1 MTRALAVY
9 YGPLTSSPLASRVLT
24 HGLLACRAPDPGSL
38 LGVSLFPA
46 SLARLSRSA
55 LSAHPSARRAR
66 ILGSFRLP
74 FGRRP
79 RSTRAFRVGLANCF
93 GSSRACLVGASFS
106 PCTGVS
112 PCAGL
117 SLRARAA
124 AVGVAQAWAFPAI
137 ASVAT
142 FPGIAIHVVH
152 AITGSA
158 KPRFDA
164 SNNAHLACALSS
176 SAVVF
181 RAFTSAPVARTRN
194 VGMGRPRL
202 RSDESTNAGRQGYAV
217 LARVDGALA
226 QAGRPRG
233 GLSGR
238 NHCGLGQSWISAQGV
253 APTRLCGSH
262 RRQLGWCP
270 SPISRGSSQ
279 PARYR
284 PVHRGRDHRFRL
296 SQALG
301 GSRYKYTSSAMQTA
315 WS

>member
-66 ILGSFRLP
+66 ILGSSRLP

-79 RSTRAFRVGLANCF
+79 RSTRAFRVGLNCF
-93 GSSRACLVGASFS
+93 GSARACLVGASFS
-106 PCTGVS
+106 PC
-112 PCAGL
+112 AGL
-117 SLRARAA
+117 SPRARAT

-270 SPISRGSSQ
+270 SAISRRSSQ

>member
-1 MTRALAVY
+1 MTRALAVC

-117 SLRARAA
+117 SPRARAT

-238 NHCGLGQSWISAQGV
+238 NHCGLG
-253 APTRLCGSH
+253 
-262 RRQLGWCP
+262 
-270 SPISRGSSQ
+270 
-279 PARYR
+279 
-284 PVHRGRDHRFRL
+284 
-296 SQALG
+296 
-301 GSRYKYTSSAMQTA
+301 
-315 WS
+315 

>member
-9 YGPLTSSPLASRVLT
+9 YGPLTSSSLASRVLT

-38 LGVSLFPA
+38 LGVPLFPA
-46 SLARLSRSA
+46 SLARLSRSS
-55 LSAHPSARRAR
+55 LSAQPSARRAR

-93 GSSRACLVGASFS
+93 GSARACLVGASFS

-112 PCAGL
+112 PCTSVSPCTGVSPSAGL
-117 SLRARAA
+117 SPRARAA

-181 RAFTSAPVARTRN
+181 RAFTPAPVARARN
-194 VGMGRPRL
+194 IGMGRPSL

-238 NHCGLGQSWISAQGV
+238 NHCGLG
-253 APTRLCGSH
+253 
-262 RRQLGWCP
+262 
-270 SPISRGSSQ
+270 
-279 PARYR
+279 
-284 PVHRGRDHRFRL
+284 
-296 SQALG
+296 
-301 GSRYKYTSSAMQTA
+301 
-315 WS
+315 